1 MTDKLEL
8 SMKLIEAYNTLLHRV
23 YDSLSEAGD
32 KLKPNLEKRLEQ
44 VTELEE
50 LGREEMNTISGYLR
64 RDIEA
69 AAEWMADNG
78 DELADW
84 LRFDV
89 EQVEARALEAFTQ
102 LADQTT
108 LELKQLERQA
118 TSVGE
123 WHTGEIT
130 GIGTLV
136 CKECGKEL
144 HFHKTGHIPPC
155 PKCHGSVFKRHS
167 PS

>member
-8 SMKLIEAYNTLLHRV
+8 SMKLIEAYNKLLHRLF
-23 YDSLSEAGD
+23 DPLNDAGD
-32 KLKPNLEKRLEQ
+32 KLKPNLENRLEQ
-44 VTELEE
+44 AAALDE
-50 LGREEMNTISGYLR
+50 LGREEIDTISGYLR
-64 RDIEA
+64 RDVEA
-69 AAEWMADNG
+69 AAEWMASSG
-78 DELADW
+78 EGLGDW

-89 EQVEARALEAFTQ
+89 EQVEARTLEAFKQ

-108 LELKQLERQA
+108 VELKQLEQQA
-118 TSVGE
+118 TAVGE
-123 WHTGEIT
+123 WRTGEIT

-136 CKECGKEL
+136 CKGCGEEL

-167 PS
+167 N

>member
-32 KLKPNLEKRLEQ
+32 KIKPNLEKRLEQ
-44 VTELEE
+44 AAELEE
-50 LGREEMNTISGYLR
+50 LGREEIDTISNYLR

-69 AAEWMADNG
+69 AAQWMADNG
-78 DELADW
+78 NELTDW

-89 EQVEARALEAFTQ
+89 EQVEERALEAFTQ

-118 TSVGE
+118 TAVGE
-123 WHTGEIT
+123 WHTGEIV
-130 GIGTLV
+130 GIGALICT
-136 CKECGKEL
+136 ECGEEL

>member
-8 SMKLIEAYNTLLHRV
+8 SVKLIDAYNNLLHRLF
-23 YDSLSEAGD
+23 DPLSDASD
-32 KLKPNLEKRLEQ
+32 KLKPNLEKKLEQ
-44 VTELEE
+44 AAELDE
-50 LGREEMNTISGYLR
+50 LGREEIDTISGYLR

-69 AAEWMADNG
+69 AAEWMAKN
-78 DELADW
+78 DEGLGDW

-89 EQVEARALEAFTQ
+89 EQVEARTLEAFTQ

-108 LELKQLERQA
+108 VELKQLERQA
-118 TSVGE
+118 NAVGE

-136 CKECGKEL
+136 CKECGEEL

-167 PS
+167 N

>member
-8 SMKLIEAYNTLLHRV
+8 SMKLIEAYNNMLHRIA
-23 YDSLSEAGD
+23 DSLSSAGD
-32 KLKPNLEKRLEQ
+32 KLKPTLDESLEEAAALN
-44 VTELEE
+44 E
-50 LGREEMNTISGYLR
+50 LGREEIDTISGYLR
-64 RDIEA
+64 RDVEA
-69 AAEWMADNG
+69 AAQWMAEDG
-78 DELADW
+78 QELADW

-102 LADQTT
+102 LADSTT
-108 LELKQLERQA
+108 LELKQLEQQA
-118 TSVGE
+118 NAVGE

-136 CKECGKEL
+136 CMKCDEEL

-155 PKCHGSVFKRHS
+155 PKCHGSRFKRHS
-167 PS
+167 NN

>member
-8 SMKLIEAYNTLLHRV
+8 SVKLIEAYNKLLHRMA
-23 YDSLSEAGD
+23 DSLSDAGD

-44 VTELEE
+44 AAALEE
-50 LGREEMNTISGYLR
+50 LGREEIDAISDYLR
-64 RDIEA
+64 RDIKA
-69 AAEWMADNG
+69 AAQWMDDNG
-78 DELADW
+78 DEIKDW
-84 LRFDV
+84 FRFDV
-89 EQVEARALEAFTQ
+89 EQIEARALEAFTQ

-118 TSVGE
+118 TAVGE
-123 WHTGEIT
+123 WHTGEIV

-155 PKCHGSVFKRHS
+155 PKCHSSVFQRH
-167 PS
+167 P